1 MSAEAYTAHL
11 RDLHTKLGDKLTWE
25 RMKQDLTEYWGFWKG
40 VSLNQH
46 QSERLENAYN
56 AFIGG
61 KDKGASNMY
70 ANLGGI
76 ADAAR
81 RTLAEIA
88 LVGWQSGGHSNG
100 YVPVFAIGVGA
111 ERFGGQID
119 NTQIPLRIAE
129 AAGWQQT
136 AQ

>member
-1 MSAEAYTAHL
+1 
-11 RDLHTKLGDKLTWE
+11 
-25 RMKQDLTEYWGFWKG
+25 
-40 VSLNQH
+40 
-46 QSERLENAYN
+46 
-56 AFIGG
+56 
-61 KDKGASNMY
+61 MY